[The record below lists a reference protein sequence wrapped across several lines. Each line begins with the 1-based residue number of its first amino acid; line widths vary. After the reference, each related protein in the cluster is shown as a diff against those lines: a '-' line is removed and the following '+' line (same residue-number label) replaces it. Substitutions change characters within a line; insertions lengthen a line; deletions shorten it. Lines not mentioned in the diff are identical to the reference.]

1 MRFLT
6 RSLIALVFA
15 AVSLVALGYA
25 GYTLVAAIETRN
37 EAPTG
42 GPGQGARER
51 VFTVRAVTVTS
62 GEVTPTLAAF
72 GEIRSRRALEL
83 RAPVG
88 GTVIEV
94 ASGFEDGAEV
104 RAGQFL
110 FRVDPADAEA
120 ARALAL
126 ADLYRAE
133 AELRDATRAL
143 DLAAEDVAA
152 AAVQLDLR
160 SRALERR
167 QGLAER
173 GVTTEAALEEAELA
187 LSAANQ
193 SLVSRRQAEAQA
205 EARRDQ
211 AQSALE
217 RQRISV
223 AEAERRLEDTRVY
236 ASFDGTLA
244 DVNLVEGGIIN
255 TQDQLARIIDP
266 EQLEVSVRVS
276 TAQYLRLIDD
286 AGHLLSSEAEVAL
299 AVAGF
304 EITSPGKILRASAT
318 VEQGQSGRRLFVE
331 LTAPRGFRPGD
342 FVTVRLKEPALQDV
356 ALLPASA
363 VNPAGNVLI
372 IGEDNR
378 LEAAPV
384 TVLRRQGD
392 EVIVEARALAGRE
405 IVREIGPNLGAGILV
420 RPQRETS
427 AGEVVTDTPDMVTLD
442 PERRARLIAQVEN
455 NLRMPEQVR
464 ARMIA
469 QLSEESIPAAMLER
483 LENGAGR
490 PQGG

>member
-6 RSLIALVFA
+6 RSLIALLLA
-15 AVSLVALGYA
+15 ALSLAALGYA
-25 GYTLVAAIETRN
+25 GYTLVAAIEVRN
-37 EAPTG
+37 EAPDG
-42 GPGQGARER
+42 VSGRGARER
-51 VFTVRAVTVTS
+51 MFTVRALTVTPT
-62 GEVTPTLAAF
+62 EVTPTLAAF
-72 GEIRSRRALEL
+72 GEVRARRALEL

-88 GTVIEV
+88 GTVLEV

-104 RAGQFL
+104 SAGQFL
-110 FRVDPADAEA
+110 FRVDPADAES
-120 ARALAL
+120 ARAFAL
-126 ADLYRAE
+126 ADLERAE

-143 DLAAEDVAA
+143 GLAAEDVAA
-152 AAVQLDLR
+152 ATVQFELR

-167 QGLAER
+167 KGLAER

-187 LSAANQ
+187 VSSASQA
-193 SLVSRRQAEAQA
+193 LVSRRQAEAQA

-211 AQSALE
+211 AESALE
-217 RQRISV
+217 RQRISL
-223 AEAERRLEDTRVY
+223 AEAERRLADTRVY
-236 ASFDGTLA
+236 ASFSGTLA
-244 DVNLVEGGIIN
+244 DVALVEGGIIN

-286 AGHLLSSEAEVAL
+286 AGRLVSSEAEVAL

-304 EITSPGKILRASAT
+304 EITSPGSILRASAT

-331 LTAPRGFRPGD
+331 LSAPRGFRPGD

-372 IGEDNR
+372 INEDNR

-384 TVLRRQGD
+384 TVVRRQGD
-392 EVIVEARALAGRE
+392 QVIVEARALAGRE

-427 AGEVVTDTPDMVTLD
+427 AGEVVPDTPEMVTLD
-442 PERRARLIAQVEN
+442 PERRARLIAQVESN
-455 NLRMPEQVR
+455 VRMPEQVR
-464 ARMIA
+464 ARMLA
-469 QLSEESIPAAMLER
+469 QLSEESIPASMLER